1 VAVSESR
8 NPQKGLTANVEKH
21 GLGFIAAQALWRDP
35 DRLQIPARSLDE
47 PRAQVIGQI
56 ADVLWS
62 AFITMWDDRIRIISV
77 RRAWSKS
84 AMCRMRCTDTASIQ
98 PQQRQTSIASFGVI
112 DATPEFTL

>member
-62 AFITMWDDRIRIISV
+62 AFITMWDDRIRDHLGQAPMVTCDAPLGRAAGHRARIEVIIS
-77 RRAWSKS
+77 SEL
-84 AMCRMRCTDTASIQ
+84 TT
-98 PQQRQTSIASFGVI
+98 
-112 DATPEFTL
+112 